1 MDALLRTI
9 EKNPFRDSCP
19 PAFTKET
26 PCLQPKESLWGA
38 AVRKLTPA
46 RLQTAWLM
54 SEDPMMLIAGDG
66 YRANEV
72 RDRTFE
78 LQEEAIKNLRGNR
91 KLTKAR
97 MGDALSAMKPTEE
110 QMMTTAAILLAMKQ
124 IQTVCFNTETKKV
137 WTMPEDLTAWTRGR
151 KTLWVDAKGEVML
164 DWTTCNT
171 KEPSLGS
178 WLADR
183 EEEGWTIPWPESK
196 ESFVEMKKIAEERG
210 ITVRSGGGIVASLG
224 RTKVKKEDYARTIGR
239 ALAIEHLGL

>member
-1 MDALLRTI
+1 MDTLLRTI

-19 PAFTKET
+19 PAFTRET
-26 PCLQPKESLWGA
+26 PRLQPKESLWGA
-38 AVRKLTPA
+38 PVRRLTPA

-54 SEDPMMLIAGDG
+54 LEDPMMLIAGDG

-91 KLTKAR
+91 KLTKSR
-97 MGDALSAMKPTEE
+97 MGDALASMKPTDE
-110 QMMTTAAILLAMKQ
+110 QMITTAMILLAMKQ
-124 IQTVCFNTETKKV
+124 IQTVCFDTVTKKV

-164 DWTTCNT
+164 DWNGSDASNASNA

-183 EEEGWTIPWPESK
+183 DEDGWIIPWPESK
-196 ESFVEMKKIAEERG
+196 ESFVDMKKIAEERG
-210 ITVRSGGGIVASLG
+210 IIVKSKEFGA
-224 RTKVKKEDYARTIGR
+224 KAKKDDYSRVVGR

>member
-1 MDALLRTI
+1 MDALFRTI

-26 PCLQPKESLWGA
+26 PRLQPKESLWDA
-38 AVRKLTPA
+38 TVRKLTPA

-54 SEDPMMLIAGDG
+54 LEDPMMLIAGDG
-66 YRANEV
+66 YRANQV

-97 MGDALSAMKPTEE
+97 MGDALAAIKPTEE
-110 QMMTTAAILLAMKQ
+110 QMMTVAAVLLAMKQ
-124 IQTVCFNTETKKV
+124 IQIVCFDTAAKKV

-151 KTLWVDAKGEVML
+151 QTLWVDAKGEVML
-164 DWTTCNT
+164 DWSSGH
-171 KEPSLGS
+171 EPSLGA

-196 ESFVEMKKIAEERG
+196 ESLVDMKKMAEERG
-210 ITVRSGGGIVASLG
+210 ILVKAKEFGA
-224 RTKVKKEDYARTIGR
+224 KVKKEDYARTIGR

>member
-1 MDALLRTI
+1 MDALFRTI

-26 PCLQPKESLWGA
+26 PRLQPKESLWGA

-54 SEDPMMLIAGDG
+54 LEDPMMLIAGDG

-97 MGDALSAMKPTEE
+97 MGDALAAIKPTEE

-124 IQTVCFNTETKKV
+124 IQTVCFDTVNKKV
-137 WTMPEDLTAWTRGR
+137 WTMPEDLTAWTRGG

-164 DWTTCNT
+164 DWSTP
-171 KEPSLGS
+171 PSLGA

-183 EEEGWTIPWPESK
+183 EEEGWMIPWPESK
-196 ESFVEMKKIAEERG
+196 ESLVDMKKMAEERG
-210 ITVRSGGGIVASLG
+210 ITVKAKEFGA
-224 RTKVKKEDYARTIGR
+224 KVKKEDYARTIGR
-239 ALAIEHLGL
+239 ALAVEHLGV